1 MSESGI
7 ALRETCRVARNR
19 TVPLWP
25 LHFARLTMG
34 GCTRHALDQL
44 EVAVAEAIAGYTGEL
59 SSRIRLTVTVAGD
72 DSVSVNVERRL
83 SSLDVVGGPRAAP
96 VVVECPPELPPGAAK
111 PADRDYWNAAQRAAR
126 AAGGDQAILVDSNGT
141 VIDGGTASIF
151 CRRGREL
158 ITPPAP
164 PAVAGVARAW
174 VLENAVTF
182 GYECRIAAFAF
193 ASIEEA
199 DEVFFTNAFGG
210 LREMRG
216 RGGAASEALGQA
228 LSAVLSGSTCD
239 FA

>member
-25 LHFARLTMG
+25 LHLARLTAG
-34 GCTRHALDQL
+34 GCPRNALERL
-44 EVAVAEAIAGYTGEL
+44 EGTVAGAIAEYTGEM
-59 SSRIRLTVTVAGD
+59 SSRVRLTVTVSGD
-72 DSVSVNVERRL
+72 DSFCATVERRL
-83 SSLDVVGGPRAAP
+83 SSLDVVGGPRAVP
-96 VVVECPPELPPGAAK
+96 VVMERLPELPPGAAK
-111 PADRDYWNAAQRAAR
+111 PADRGYWNAAQRVAR
-126 AAGGDQAILVDSNGT
+126 AADGDQAILVDPDSA

-151 CRRGREL
+151 CRHGREL
-158 ITPPAP
+158 VTPLAP

-174 VLENAVTF
+174 VLENAAGF
-182 GYECRIAAFAF
+182 GYECRVASFGV

-228 LSAVLSGSTCD
+228 LGAVLSGTTDD
-239 FA
+239 FV